1 MSKYEGRLVLH
12 NFSKLLYKLYNAQKF
27 FCAARRLRSRRARA
41 GNVARSHQ
49 ERRPRD
55 RQRAFSK

>member
-1 MSKYEGRLVLH
+1 MSKYEGRLVLY
-12 NFSKLLYKLYNAQKF
+12 NFSKLLYKLYNAQNF
-27 FCAARRLRSRRARA
+27 FCGARRLRSRPRA
-41 GNVARSHQ
+41 HQ